1 MRREERLDD
10 PEESLRLALEN
21 AQSQI
26 WTALPSVVTAVDL
39 SKQTVSVQPS
49 VQGNISAPDGSSQ
62 SVNLP
67 LLVDVPIVWPRAGGF
82 ALTFPIAAGDEV
94 LVVFASRC
102 IDTWWQS
109 GGVGVQAEVRM
120 HDLSD
125 GFAVLAP
132 TSQPKKL
139 SNVSSSNVQLRDEAG
154 TTYVEITPDGK
165 ARVVAAS
172 QVDISAPT
180 LNIKG
185 GSVIN
190 LGAPTINLSG
200 NINYTGSGGTGTF
213 ALSGNLVHTAGSITS
228 LGKKIDGS
236 HTHSGVQTGGGN
248 TGAPNA

>member
-39 SKQTVSVQPS
+39 SKQTVSAQPAI
-49 VQGNISAPDGSSQ
+49 QGNISAPDGSSQ

-102 IDTWWQS
+102 IDSWWQS
-109 GGVGVQAEVRM
+109 GGIGVQAEVRM

-139 SNVSSSNVQLRDEAG
+139 GGVSSSNVQLRDEAG
-154 TTYVEITPDGK
+154 TTYVEISPGGK
-165 ARVVAAS
+165 IKLLGATS
-172 QVDISAPT
+172 IDI
-180 LNIKG
+180 N
-185 GSVIN
+185 
-190 LGAPTINLSG
+190 APTINMKAT
-200 NINYTGSGGTGTF
+200 NINIEGTT
-213 ALSGNLVHTAGSITS
+213 T
-228 LGKKIDGS
+228 
-236 HTHSGVQTGGGN
+236 QTGAMNMTGQVTQTGGMSIGGITFGTHKHTDPQGGN
-248 TGAPNA
+248 TGGPIN